1 MKKKK
6 VQEKVSILQQF
17 KDYMSTTK
25 LNYYLH
31 KTISPKNTYL
41 VALIIFSLFILLSY
55 FSYAMFTV
63 YEERQRVLSMQAGSL
78 SSTIS
83 SDDFSTN
90 TKTVTIPAT
99 SSKIIDITVNNN
111 STIAAKVDLNCVK
124 TDDVTVSYLNQ
135 FSDIT
140 PNSEGD
146 FVLEASSNKKATIS
160 IINTSSEERSVTFST
175 DIGLKNANLTGTN
188 YVITNTTDNPYD
200 STTLAYRLKSNTKFV
215 KEEPNFSEAEVS
227 GDITRAGTFYG
238 TYLSGTYDDVTYTC
252 PTGTTQS
259 NINILFPNSLYYCSP
274 NPTCPSDSFVY
285 TSGSTKICMTY
296 KKNNTDFYTLRTT
309 KDELDNIVYYYRGG
323 YPSDDG
329 LGAGEYVK
337 IGDILWKVL
346 RINEDSSIR
355 LIKAS
360 VITTPSKYSSD
371 NTKYRFVDSN
381 AKTVL
386 DTWYDENLITYDN
399 YLVNSNYCDDTTLD
413 DSSEMF
419 TALNGSLGNLY
430 GATKRFADITYDS
443 SGSSSGI
450 RANKYTP
457 TLACASE
464 NRVNTKIGLMTIDE
478 FFYAGHTA
486 KSFEAAGSDFDYPIY
501 NFLSDKVYPLSDND
515 VSYDFMFMGL
525 YYIDNSNN
533 PHGFVNNFVAGTN
546 WISYF
551 LFSQNAYMSPV
562 ITLKPGIKY
571 TSGSGTSSDPY
582 LIS

>member
-6 VQEKVSILQQF
+6 VQEKVSVWQQF

-83 SDDFSTN
+83 SDDFSTD

-111 STIAAKVDLNCVK
+111 SVISAKIDLNCVK
-124 TDDVTVSYLNQ
+124 TDDVTVSYLNE

-175 DIGLKNANLTGTN
+175 DIGLENANLTGTN

-200 STTLAYRLKSNTKFV
+200 STTLAYRLRSNTKFV
-215 KEEPNFSEAEVS
+215 KEEPDFSDTEVTN
-227 GDITRAGTFYG
+227 DINREGTYYG
-238 TYLSGTYDDVTYTC
+238 TYVSGNYDGITYSC
-252 PTGTTQS
+252 PEGTTKS
-259 NINILFPNSLYYCSP
+259 DKEFVLDPNLYYCSP
-274 NPTCPSDSFVY
+274 NPTCPANSFVY
-285 TSGSTKICMTY
+285 TAGTTQICMTY
-296 KKNNTDFYTLRTT
+296 KKHSPDFYTLRTT
-309 KDELDNIVYYYRGG
+309 EDEDGNIVYYYHGG
-323 YPSDDG
+323 YPADDG
-329 LGAGEYVK
+329 IGAGEHVK
-337 IGDILWKVL
+337 IGNILWKVL

-360 VITTPSKYSSD
+360 VVSETVKYSTSYSKY
-371 NTKYRFVDSN
+371 KFIDSN
-381 AKTVL
+381 VKTTL
-386 DTWYDENLITYDN
+386 DRWYNNNLTEYDN
-399 YLVNSNYCDDTTLD
+399 YLIESNYCDDSTVD

-419 TALNGSLGNLY
+419 QTLNGDFGTLY
-430 GATKRFADITYDS
+430 GANKRFSGITYDL
-443 SGSSSGI
+443 SGDYSGI
-450 RANKYTP
+450 KASLFSP
-457 TLACASE
+457 TLACSSE
-464 NRVNTKIGLMTIDE
+464 NRVNTKIGLITIDE
-478 FFYAGHTA
+478 FFYAGHST
-486 KSFEAAGSDFDYPIY
+486 KSFAAANYDFDYPIY
-501 NFLSDKVYPLSDND
+501 NFLSEKTFPISSGS
-515 VSYDFMFMGL
+515 VSYDSLFMSLNYSGNRTFHLFGAQQ
-525 YYIDNSNN
+525 
-533 PHGFVNNFVAGTN
+533 VAGTLLVSEF
-546 WISYF
+546 SYSNSF
-551 LFSQNAYMSPV
+551 YISPV

-571 TSGSGTSSDPY
+571 TSGSGTSEDPY

>member
-1 MKKKK
+1 MNKNKTKQK
-6 VQEKVSILQQF
+6 VNILQQF

-41 VALIIFSLFILLSY
+41 VALIIVSLFILLSY

-63 YEERQRVLSMQAGSL
+63 YEERQRVLSMQVGSL

-83 SDDFSTN
+83 SDDFNTD
-90 TKTVTIPAT
+90 TKTVTIPAS

-111 STIAAKVDLNCVK
+111 STIGAKIELNCVK
-124 TDDVTVSYLNQ
+124 TDDVIVSYLNE
-135 FSDIT
+135 FSDII
-140 PNSEGD
+140 PNSEGN

-160 IINTSSEERSVTFST
+160 IINTSNEERSVTFNT
-175 DIGLKNANLTGTN
+175 DIGLEKANLTGTN
-188 YVITNTTDNPYD
+188 YVISNTTDNPYD

-215 KEEPNFSEAEVS
+215 KEEPDFSDVEVS
-227 GDITRAGTFYG
+227 GDTNREGTYYG
-238 TYLSGTYDDVTYTC
+238 TYISGSYE
-252 PTGTTQS
+252 GTTYS
-259 NINILFPNSLYYCSP
+259 CPEGTTKSDKEFSLDLNLYYCSP
-274 NPTCPSDSFVY
+274 NPTCPADSFVY

-309 KDELDNIVYYYRGG
+309 TDELGNIVYYYRGG

-329 LGAGEYVK
+329 VGNGEYIK
-337 IGDILWKVL
+337 IGDILWKAL

-355 LIKAS
+355 LVKAS

-371 NTKYRFVDSN
+371 NTKYRFVDSH

-419 TALNGSLGNLY
+419 TALNGIYGTLY
-430 GATKRFADITYDS
+430 GASRRFGGVIYDTTL
-443 SGSSSGI
+443 GGNGI
-450 RANKYTP
+450 KATKYTP

-464 NRVNTKIGLMTIDE
+464 NRVNTKIGLMTVDE
-478 FFYAGHTA
+478 FFYAGHSV
-486 KSFEAAGSDFDYPIY
+486 KSFESAGITFDYSAY
-501 NFLSDKVYPLSDND
+501 NFLSDKVYPLSDNI
-515 VSYDFMFMGL
+515 VNYDFMFMGL

-533 PHGFVNNFVAGTN
+533 PNGFYNQSIVGTN
-546 WISYF
+546 WISSF
-551 LFSQNAYMSPV
+551 AFSQDAYVSPV

>member
-6 VQEKVSILQQF
+6 VQEKVSVLQQF

-215 KEEPNFSEAEVS
+215 KEEPDFSEVEVS
-227 GDITRAGTFYG
+227 GDTNREGTYYG
-238 TYLSGTYDDVTYTC
+238 TYISGSYE
-252 PTGTTQS
+252 GTTYSCPEGTTKSDKGFALNS
-259 NINILFPNSLYYCSP
+259 NLYYCSP
-274 NPTCPSDSFVY
+274 NPTCPADSFVY

-419 TALNGSLGNLY
+419 TALNGIYDTLY
-430 GATKRFADITYDS
+430 GATKRFSEVTYLIDS
-443 SGSSSGI
+443 TLGI

-457 TLACASE
+457 TLTCASE

-478 FFYAGHTA
+478 FFYAGHTV
-486 KSFEAAGSDFDYPIY
+486 KCFEDAGVNFDYIAY
-501 NFLSDKVYPLSDND
+501 NFLSDKVHPLSDNE
-515 VSYDFMFMGL
+515 VYYNFRFMSL
-525 YYIDNSNN
+525 YFIHSNRFY
-533 PHGFVNNFVAGTN
+533 GFYNQPGAGTN
-546 WISYF
+546 WISS
-551 LFSQNAYMSPV
+551 LPFSQDAYMSPV

-571 TSGSGTSSDPY
+571 TSGTGTSEDPY